1 MIARLPPAA
10 KAPRARASGSTVVS
24 GPVAGRAEALLRI
37 VSREMA
43 SANSTVSDSGS
54 DRAGMEQFR
63 LAAGQMLEL
72 RVNHVVDLSRGLLD
86 VTDPGPVEQMGLGLR
101 RLRTALEVFR
111 PSFSKAQY
119 RSGREEVKSLLQP
132 VGARRDV
139 DSVITVMEAI
149 EAEMGHTEGAGVR
162 SAIDDLRR
170 EQAEANREL
179 AQAIHGR
186 RLQAFSFRFE
196 ELVQAVAGPDQ
207 EVVAAEYRPLEY
219 LPPRTIKLVVKRL
232 ERLREVAPV
241 ALELGA
247 VTEQRRMRVA
257 AERLRYTL
265 ELTGDSLGTQAH
277 TARRA
282 SRALQE
288 ILTAMRA
295 CNLAIPVAR
304 DQIRQL
310 EEEDITTILERARGS
325 RELDPVLVQATP
337 NRASYRGLQLALVH
351 LGAGRRML
359 FDRVKRLWTEQS
371 RQGVWVALETS
382 LRTSP
387 K

>member
-1 MIARLPPAA
+1 
-10 KAPRARASGSTVVS
+10 
-24 GPVAGRAEALLRI
+24 
-37 VSREMA
+37 
-43 SANSTVSDSGS
+43 
-54 DRAGMEQFR
+54 MEQFR
-63 LAAGQMLEL
+63 LAGGQMLEL
-72 RVNHVVDLSRGLLD
+72 RVNHVVKLSRGLLD

-101 RLRTALEVFR
+101 RLRTALDVFR
-111 PSFSKAQY
+111 PCLSKNQF
-119 RSGREEVKSLLQP
+119 RSGRDEVKSLLKP

-139 DSVITVMEAI
+139 DTVITAMEGI

-170 EQAEANREL
+170 DQAEANREL

-196 ELVQAVAGPDQ
+196 ELIQAVAGPDQ

-232 ERLREVAPV
+232 ERLREVAPG
-241 ALELGA
+241 ALEPGA
-247 VTEQRRMRVA
+247 VEEQRRMRVA

-282 SRALQE
+282 ARALQE